1 MKSFSDTQIELET
14 VNDYG
19 EYSGVTVI
27 DLEMVET
34 ISVDTDYEQDVK
46 LLADNNTENGSVC

>member
-1 MKSFSDTQIELET
+1 MKYHY
-14 VNDYG
+14 NK
-19 EYSGVTVI
+19 YSGVTVI

-46 LLADNNTENGSVC
+46 LLADNNTENGSGC